1 MRTAPKLAINRGDHF
16 KFLLVQVLGVE
27 HAYTYKAPAA
37 KSLTASFLDY
47 VRSTQARP
55 VLDRDAWF
63 RAAIFRPASVDNPSG
78 PPRFGR

>member
-37 KSLTASFLDY
+37 KSLTAALLDY
-47 VRSTQARP
+47 VRSTETT
-55 VLDRDAWF
+55 WF
-63 RAAIFRPASVDNPSG
+63 RAAISRPASVDNPSG
-78 PPRFGR
+78 PRRFGR